1 MRLLVLLAHGTAAG
15 YAFTPPL
22 SSLSVSSSSPCRI
35 GVGGIGPLH
44 RQNHYLQTPRTKTTI
59 SPRLTRLRGII
70 SPDNNNDNLG
80 SSYDTKLSVCWN
92 ANLRKQL
99 GILSAI
105 GTIETSYLTFDKF
118 TFSPGG
124 KTSSLVSALCSTTDN
139 NSGSSSSSCGDVLH
153 GPYSSFHLGGTFDVP
168 LSSLGMFAYTIIF
181 VLAIQPLFVSE
192 RIDNDSAVLDSG
204 NRIALL
210 GGTTLM
216 ASFSM
221 YLVTLLVGVLH
232 TSCLFCFISAALST
246 SMAVLSW
253 SGGMLPSFE
262 ELQSSMSRRKG
273 VEIESVSNELIE
285 LRKKGVIVGA
295 SSVGVATVMA
305 LGLFLNV
312 ADENYSLAASTS
324 SLTLTGSNTLLASS
338 SADSSNRYQKN
349 VPPRITTKSSDTAL
363 TLATDLKSLNS
374 RMYGA
379 FWCSHC
385 YDQKQAFG
393 YDAMRSIPYV
403 ECDSEGYNNERD
415 VCKAR
420 EVPGYPTWEI
430 GGKLFPGERS
440 LEELREI
447 VNDVVS
453 GK

>member
-1 MRLLVLLAHGTAAG
+1 MRMLVLLAHGTAAG
-15 YAFTPPL
+15 YAFTPSS
-22 SSLSVSSSSPCRI
+22 SSLSSSSSPCRI

-44 RQNHYLQTPRTKTTI
+44 RQNHLQTPRTKTKI

-70 SPDNNNDNLG
+70 SPDNNNNDLNYSCDNG
-80 SSYDTKLSVCWN
+80 SSICWN
-92 ANLRKQL
+92 TNLRKQL

-105 GTIETSYLTFDKF
+105 GTIETAYLTYDKL
-118 TFSPGG
+118 TFSSGG
-124 KTSSLVSALCSTTDN
+124 ATSSLVSALCTASD
-139 NSGSSSSSCGDVLH
+139 SGGSSSSCGDILH
-153 GPYSSFHLGGTFDVP
+153 GPYSSFHLGETLDVP
-168 LSSLGMFAYTIIF
+168 LSLLGMIAYMIIF
-181 VLAIQPLFVSE
+181 VLAIQPLFLSE
-192 RIDNDSAVLDSG
+192 SIDDNRAVLDSG

-232 TSCLFCFISAALST
+232 TSCLFCFISAGLST
-246 SMAVLSW
+246 SMAALSW
-253 SGGMLPSFE
+253 FGEMLPSLD
-262 ELQSSMSRRKG
+262 ELQSSASRED
-273 VEIESVSNELIE
+273 VDIESISTELIG

-312 ADENYSLAASTS
+312 ADENYSLAASS
-324 SLTLTGSNTLLASS
+324 SSPLALTGSNTLLASS
-338 SADSSNRYQKN
+338 SDDSSNRFQKN
-349 VPPRITTKSSDTAL
+349 VPPRITTKSSATAL

-403 ECDSEGYNNERD
+403 ECDREGYNNERD

-440 LEELREI
+440 LDELREI
-447 VNDVVS
+447 VNDVMS

>member
-1 MRLLVLLAHGTAAG
+1 MRMLVLFAHGTAAG
-15 YAFTPPL
+15 YAFMPSSSPL
-22 SSLSVSSSSPCRI
+22 SSSSSPCRI

-44 RQNHYLQTPRTKTTI
+44 RQNHLQTPRTKTTI
-59 SPRLTRLRGII
+59 SPRLTRLRSII
-70 SPDNNNDNLG
+70 SPDNNSGNLS
-80 SSYDTKLSVCWN
+80 SSYDTEFSVCWN
-92 ANLRKQL
+92 THLRKHL

-105 GTIETSYLTFDKF
+105 GTIETAYLTYDKL
-118 TFSPGG
+118 TFSSGG
-124 KTSSLVSALCSTTDN
+124 ATSSLVSALCTASDN
-139 NSGSSSSSCGDVLH
+139 KSGSSSSCGDILH
-153 GPYSSFHLGGTFDVP
+153 GPYSSFHLGGMLEVP
-168 LSSLGMFAYTIIF
+168 LSSLGMVAYMIIF
-181 VLAIQPLFVSE
+181 VLAIQPLFISE
-192 RIDNDSAVLDSG
+192 RIDDNRAVLDSG

-232 TSCLFCFISAALST
+232 TSCLFCFISAGLST
-246 SMAVLSW
+246 SMAALSW
-253 SGGMLPSFE
+253 TGGMLPSFD
-262 ELQSSMSRRKG
+262 ELRSSVSKSKD
-273 VEIESVSNELIE
+273 VEIESASKELIE
-285 LRKKGVIVGA
+285 QRKKGVIVGSA
-295 SSVGVATVMA
+295 SIGVATVMA

-312 ADENYSLAASTS
+312 ADENYSLATS
-324 SLTLTGSNTLLASS
+324 SSSLALTGSNSLLASS
-338 SADSSNRYQKN
+338 SDDSSNIFQKN
-349 VPPRITTKSSDTAL
+349 IPPRITTKSSATAL

-393 YDAMRSIPYV
+393 YEAMRSIPYV
-403 ECDSEGYNNERD
+403 ECDPEGYNNERD

-440 LEELREI
+440 LDELREI
-447 VNDVVS
+447 VNDVMS

>member
-1 MRLLVLLAHGTAAG
+1 
-15 YAFTPPL
+15 
-22 SSLSVSSSSPCRI
+22 
-35 GVGGIGPLH
+35 
-44 RQNHYLQTPRTKTTI
+44 
-59 SPRLTRLRGII
+59 
-70 SPDNNNDNLG
+70 
-80 SSYDTKLSVCWN
+80 LSVCWN

-168 LSSLGMFAYTIIF
+168 LSSLGMVAYMIIF

-192 RIDNDSAVLDSG
+192 RIDNDSAILDNG

-246 SMAVLSW
+246 LMAALSW

-338 SADSSNRYQKN
+338 STDSSNRYQKN

-393 YDAMRSIPYV
+393 SEAMRSIPYV
-403 ECDSEGYNNERD
+403 ECDREGYNNEKD

-440 LEELREI
+440 LDELREI
-447 VNDVVS
+447 VDDVMS

>member
-1 MRLLVLLAHGTAAG
+1 
-15 YAFTPPL
+15 
-22 SSLSVSSSSPCRI
+22 
-35 GVGGIGPLH
+35 
-44 RQNHYLQTPRTKTTI
+44 
-59 SPRLTRLRGII
+59 
-70 SPDNNNDNLG
+70 
-80 SSYDTKLSVCWN
+80 
-92 ANLRKQL
+92 
-99 GILSAI
+99 
-105 GTIETSYLTFDKF
+105 
-118 TFSPGG
+118 
-124 KTSSLVSALCSTTDN
+124 
-139 NSGSSSSSCGDVLH
+139 
-153 GPYSSFHLGGTFDVP
+153 
-168 LSSLGMFAYTIIF
+168 
-181 VLAIQPLFVSE
+181 
-192 RIDNDSAVLDSG
+192 
-204 NRIALL
+204 
-210 GGTTLM
+210 
-216 ASFSM
+216 
-221 YLVTLLVGVLH
+221 
-232 TSCLFCFISAALST
+232 
-246 SMAVLSW
+246 
-253 SGGMLPSFE
+253 
-262 ELQSSMSRRKG
+262 MSRRKG

-312 ADENYSLAASTS
+312 SDENYSLAASTS
-324 SLTLTGSNTLLASS
+324 SPTLTGSNTLLASS

-349 VPPRITTKSSDTAL
+349 VPPRITTKSSASAL

-420 EVPGYPTWEI
+420 EVQGYPTWEI

-440 LEELREI
+440 LDELREI
-447 VNDVVS
+447 VNDVMS